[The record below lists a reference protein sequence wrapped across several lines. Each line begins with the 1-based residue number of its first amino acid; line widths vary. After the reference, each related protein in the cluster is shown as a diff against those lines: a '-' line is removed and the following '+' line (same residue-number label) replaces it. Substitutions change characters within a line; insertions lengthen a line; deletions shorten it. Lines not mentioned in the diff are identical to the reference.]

1 MKELD
6 VNNAVFTTA
15 SKPDYLQGKCS
26 GGNDGGGMPKKSS
39 GSETKV
45 SDKVTEEK
53 GKKVEY

>member
-15 SKPDYLQGKCS
+15 SKPDYLQGKCPDECEKGS
-26 GGNDGGGMPKKSS
+26 MKSS
-39 GSETKV
+39 GSESKV
-45 SDKVTEEK
+45 SDKVTQEK